1 MVYLSLQL
9 KSGKLKHNANSKI
22 LVNVITCMKSI
33 FAFLA
38 LAFMISAIPY
48 SYAETLRQSMEGGMD
63 LEITYP
69 DSVMN
74 ERMFSIAILLQNN
87 GWENKQDISFTL
99 SNPDGA
105 FISHGE
111 NTIIIDE
118 LTTTSSF
125 GTTIDYQV
133 SKTANEGS
141 HFLNIDYTQ
150 ILVSNNV
157 DPMEPTQTNI
167 ALPITI
173 FGEPVV
179 VIQTVTPESIFSNSE
194 FTFETT
200 VLSEDIDLK
209 DVTVQIIT
217 PDDIEFRGDT
227 SYVISLLE
235 KQEPYTVTAEMITP
249 TKDVAMEYTIPVK
262 VLVSYTD
269 DLGEENTETQ
279 SVPLLLRP
287 KMFMEITNDWGIW
300 IGDFFIAPYVS
311 VGTIVGIPAGTILSL
326 LIRNA
331 QNKKKKQTKSK

>member
-1 MVYLSLQL
+1 M
-9 KSGKLKHNANSKI
+9 
-22 LVNVITCMKSI
+22 
-33 FAFLA
+33 
-38 LAFMISAIPY
+38 
-48 SYAETLRQSMEGGMD
+48 
-63 LEITYP
+63 
-69 DSVMN
+69 
-74 ERMFSIAILLQNN
+74 
-87 GWENKQDISFTL
+87 
-99 SNPDGA
+99 
-105 FISHGE
+105 
-111 NTIIIDE
+111 
-118 LTTTSSF
+118 
-125 GTTIDYQV
+125 
-133 SKTANEGS
+133 
-141 HFLNIDYTQ
+141 
-150 ILVSNNV
+150 
-157 DPMEPTQTNI
+157 
-167 ALPITI
+167 
-173 FGEPVV
+173 V

-200 VLSEDIDLK
+200 VLSEDIDIK

-249 TKDVAMEYTIPVK
+249 TKDVIMEHTIPVK

-311 VGTIVGIPAGTILSL
+311 IGTIVGIPAGTILSL

-331 QNKKKKQTKSK
+331 QNKKKKRTKSN

>member
-1 MVYLSLQL
+1 MNGLFV
-9 KSGKLKHNANSKI
+9 
-22 LVNVITCMKSI
+22 
-33 FAFLA
+33 FLA
-38 LAFMISAIPY
+38 LAFMISIIPY

-74 ERMFSIAILLQNN
+74 ERMFSISILLQNN

-99 SNPDGA
+99 SNLDGA

-150 ILVSNNV
+150 ILVTNNV

-167 ALPITI
+167 ALPITV

-227 SYVISLLE
+227 SYVVSLLE

-249 TKDVAMEYTIPVK
+249 TKDVTMEHTIPVK

-287 KMFMEITNDWGIW
+287 KMFMEVTNDWGIW

-331 QNKKKKQTKSK
+331 QNKKRKQTKSK

>member
-1 MVYLSLQL
+1 
-9 KSGKLKHNANSKI
+9 
-22 LVNVITCMKSI
+22 MKG
-33 FAFLA
+33 FFVLLA
-38 LAFMISAIPY
+38 LAFIISIMPY
-48 SYAETLRQSMEGGMD
+48 SHAETLKQSMEGGMD

-69 DSVMN
+69 ESVMID
-74 ERMFSIAILLQNN
+74 RVFSISILLQNN

-99 SNPDGA
+99 SNLDGA
-105 FISHGE
+105 FTAHGD

-125 GTTIDYQV
+125 GTTVDYQV
-133 SKTANEGS
+133 SSTAIEGP
-141 HFLNIDYTQ
+141 HFLNIDYSQ
-150 ILVSNNV
+150 VLVSNNI

-167 ALPITI
+167 AIPIVV
-173 FGEPVV
+173 FGNPVI
-179 VIQTVTPESIFSNSE
+179 VIETVTPESIFSNSE

-217 PDDIEFRGDT
+217 PGDIEFRGDT
-227 SYVISLLE
+227 SYVISFLE
-235 KQEPYTVTAEMITP
+235 KQEPYTITAEMITP
-249 TKDVAMEYTIPVK
+249 INDVTNEYTIPVK
-262 VLVSYTD
+262 VLISYTD
-269 DLGEENTETQ
+269 DLGEEKTETQ

-311 VGTIVGIPAGTILSL
+311 VGTLVGIPAGTILSL

-331 QNKKKKQTKSK
+331 QNKKKRQKNPSNT

>member
-1 MVYLSLQL
+1 
-9 KSGKLKHNANSKI
+9 
-22 LVNVITCMKSI
+22 
-33 FAFLA
+33 
-38 LAFMISAIPY
+38 
-48 SYAETLRQSMEGGMD
+48 MEGGMD

-69 DSVMN
+69 DSVMK
-74 ERMFSIAILLQNN
+74 ERIFSISILLQNN

-99 SNPDGA
+99 SNPDGV
-105 FISHGE
+105 FITDS
-111 NTIIIDE
+111 NDSIIIDE

-150 ILVSNNV
+150 VLVSNNV
-157 DPMEPTQTNI
+157 DPMEATQTNI

-173 FGEPVV
+173 FGEPMV
-179 VIQTVTPESIFSNSE
+179 VIETVTPESIFSNSE

-217 PDDIEFRGDT
+217 PNDIEFRGDT

-249 TKDVAMEYTIPVK
+249 TKDVTMEYTIPVK

-269 DLGEENTETQ
+269 DLGEEKTETQ

-311 VGTIVGIPAGTILSL
+311 IGTIVGIPAGTILSL
-326 LIRNA
+326 IIRNA
-331 QNKKKKQTKSK
+331 QNKKKRRKKSK

>member
-1 MVYLSLQL
+1 MKYFF
-9 KSGKLKHNANSKI
+9 I
-22 LVNVITCMKSI
+22 FLVMT
-33 FAFLA
+33 
-38 LAFMISAIPY
+38 FMIFVIPY
-48 SYAETLRQSMEGGMD
+48 SYAETLKQSMEGGMD

-69 DSVMN
+69 DLVMPQ
-74 ERMFSIAILLQNN
+74 RTFSITLLLQNN
-87 GWENKQDISFTL
+87 GWENKQDILFTL
-99 SNPDGA
+99 SNPDSVFVSIGD
-105 FISHGE
+105 
-111 NTIIIDE
+111 NIITIDE

-125 GTTIDYQV
+125 GTTIEYKV
-133 SKTANEGS
+133 TNIANEGV

-150 ILVSNNV
+150 VLVSNNI

-167 ALPITI
+167 ALPIFVSREPIILIETI
-173 FGEPVV
+173 
-179 VIQTVTPESIFSNSE
+179 TPESIFSNSE

-200 VLSEDIDLK
+200 VLSEDIDIK

-217 PDDIEFRGDT
+217 PGDIEFRGDT

-249 TKDVAMEYTIPVK
+249 IEDVTMEYTIPVK

-269 DLGEENTETQ
+269 DLGEEKTETQ

-311 VGTIVGIPAGTILSL
+311 IGTIVGIPAGTILSL
-326 LIRNA
+326 MIRRT
-331 QNKKKKQTKSK
+331 QNKKKKRKKLK

>member
-1 MVYLSLQL
+1 MKYFF
-9 KSGKLKHNANSKI
+9 I
-22 LVNVITCMKSI
+22 LLVM
-33 FAFLA
+33 
-38 LAFMISAIPY
+38 AFMISVIPY
-48 SYAETLRQSMEGGMD
+48 SYAETLKQSMEGGMD

-69 DSVMN
+69 DLVMPQ
-74 ERMFSIAILLQNN
+74 RTFSITLLLQNN
-87 GWENKQDISFTL
+87 GWENKQDILFTL
-99 SNPDGA
+99 SNPDSVFVSIGD
-105 FISHGE
+105 
-111 NTIIIDE
+111 NIITIDE

-125 GTTIDYQV
+125 GTTIEYKV
-133 SKTANEGS
+133 TNTANEGA

-150 ILVSNNV
+150 VLVSNNI

-167 ALPITI
+167 ALPIFVSREPIILIETI
-173 FGEPVV
+173 
-179 VIQTVTPESIFSNSE
+179 TPESIFSNSE

-200 VLSEDIDLK
+200 VLSEDIDIK

-217 PDDIEFRGDT
+217 PGDIEFRGDT

-249 TKDVAMEYTIPVK
+249 IEDVTMEYTIPVK

-269 DLGEENTETQ
+269 DLGEEKTETQ

-311 VGTIVGIPAGTILSL
+311 IGTIVGIPAGTILSL
-326 LIRNA
+326 MIRRT
-331 QNKKKKQTKSK
+331 QNKKKKRKKLK